1 MSTILFPTTP
11 YEKKLLEAAET
22 GDCEKIEEC
31 LRYGAK
37 TEISLGM
44 ENYTPLLKSATN
56 GHTHAVEILLKHGA
70 NIEHFSLFGKTPL
83 MLAAQKGH
91 QKTVA
96 ILLRYGANPIAVNE
110 FGDTALTCLAR
121 LGGSPC
127 AQSIEMLL
135 HKNIQE
141 RSNNFLANFK
151 NTIRFREINY
161 CEQPFVNNE
170 NSFFVYTT
178 YINDSYCM
186 SDINRLTLRCCQN
199 TLSKQV
205 AYHFSV
211 KLSPEKSKSFNFLL
225 NAKQQK
231 GSKVFESYSQMVLL
245 QTFNRL
251 EASVFLNALK
261 VISPIEYSHI
271 ESSVD
276 KLMMIASQY
285 ENKNE
290 RSFKDPCKLSGSKF
304 LF

>member
-1 MSTILFPTTP
+1 MSTILFPTTS
-11 YEKKLLEAAET
+11 YEKELLEAAET

-31 LRYGAK
+31 LRYGVN
-37 TEISLGM
+37 TEISQGM

-110 FGDTALTCLAR
+110 FGDTALTCLSR

-141 RSNNFLANFK
+141 RSGNFLANFK
-151 NTIRFREINY
+151 NAIRFREINY
-161 CEQPFVNNE
+161 CEQPFINNE

-178 YINDSYCM
+178 FVNDSYCM
-186 SDINRLTLRCCQN
+186 GDIKRFTLRCYQN
-199 TLSKQV
+199 AFSKQV
-205 AYHFSV
+205 AYHFSL
-211 KLSPEKSKSFNFLL
+211 KLSPEKSKSFNLLL

-245 QTFNRL
+245 QTFNRF
-251 EASVFLNALK
+251 EASIFLNELK
-261 VISPIEYSHI
+261 LISPIEYSHI
-271 ESSVD
+271 ESKVD
-276 KLMMIASQY
+276 RLMTIASQY
-285 ENKNE
+285 ENKN
-290 RSFKDPCKLSGSKF
+290 KDTCKHSIQVRVV
-304 LF
+304 